1 MTIKLWPVAGVH
13 FAAVDEDII
22 ILDVKADQYSCL
34 FQGAAWTTLTED
46 GAVIVSDD
54 QSANEL
60 RGAGLATSE
69 RPAQVRLRPTEPRR
83 EWTPATGGQ
92 PLRILKASLDLLAAT
107 LAFRG
112 KHFSD
117 LIQPVGAA
125 PWRTNSSQEHV
136 LATVL
141 LSYRSALPW
150 IPFEGECLQRAFQL
164 RRILMREG
172 IATDWVFGVR
182 AWPFGAHCW
191 LQIGDEVIGDSL
203 ARVSQYS
210 PIMVV

>member
-1 MTIKLWPVAGVH
+1 MMINLWPVEGVH
-13 FAAVDEDII
+13 FVAVDEDVI
-22 ILDVKADQYSCL
+22 ILDVEADQYSCL
-34 FQGAAWTTLTED
+34 LQATSWMTLTEG
-46 GAVIVSDD
+46 GAIIVADE
-54 QSANEL
+54 QSSSEL

-83 EWTPATGGQ
+83 ERTPATGGH
-92 PLRILKASLDLLAAT
+92 PLKILKASLDLLAAT

-117 LIQPVGAA
+117 LIQPVGAV
-125 PWRTNSSQEHV
+125 PWRTNSSQEHI
-136 LATVL
+136 LTTVL
-141 LSYRSALPW
+141 RSYRSALPW

-182 AWPFGAHCW
+182 TWPFGAHCW
-191 LQIGDEVIGDSL
+191 LQIGDEIIGDSL